1 MNRHKFDLSNVTG
14 WRQVQPPASQEQA
27 AQAGQ
32 EGFEQRS
39 GEARQAAAQIP
50 APAVPALP
58 DPFHPHPS
66 QGDLSLIEG
75 AAPWEAQ
82 PMMQGSG
89 QEHAAAPYAGGSGS
103 MLGASVLQPGHSTAR
118 HHHAPDS
125 SVGDLNPS
133 APFELRDHARSAV
146 PAAVQPDPPIVVSD
160 GRGCKRPLYSN
171 DATVVEG
178 LRSLYAGKAKEETVK
193 RHVNSLYGFGRWLFK
208 NNKPGFAARLHEESL
223 DEDLKEY
230 ESSGGSSTVAVALRR
245 LRESA
250 GGVPMVGRA
259 VLNPDPADAVLI
271 KEYKAALIKEYK
283 GAPAT
288 GPNRQTIHDYG
299 ATLRRFSEYLVENNK
314 PGIAARLHEESLDED
329 AKRYKDSSGD
339 RRIIALAQLRKFLP
353 SAALGRE
360 IALAAR
366 PEDAVGMEARAIG
379 DAAAQHSGPQKA
391 LGRPEKLPG
400 EANEDAAVLPSSFVP
415 TGHHHQASDP
425 AESFR
430 PLIWRDGDQRAPDER
445 IAAQD
450 RSNLL
455 PSEEVPL
462 RPPEFAPPSLRAG
475 NSASPELFPEGM
487 SPAVEG
493 FFGVFGDPS
502 GRVLGALQLLGDEHI
517 HRDYQLLEQELQ
529 GNNPELAAR
538 TRFVDPLVANYHLRL
553 GSESDKLSAFQ
564 RIVHNQNGNDTADFL
579 FVPVSDGGKT
589 LAERGKHWSLLFVDR
604 SDRER
609 PVAYH
614 YDSVSGWHDPLAK
627 HLAERLGASLET
639 RVDLPRIAQQSNEW
653 DCGVYVVDGTR
664 ALVGRLQRW
673 QPDLPDLPDLNLNN
687 LVVNRQALQTRLMG
701 DDTSGTANYL
711 TNFELMDR
719 QARDAV
725 KESPVGT
732 FHQRIKRLGQS
743 ARALHDRALAPVAP
757 DQGNPD
763 SVFVRDVIPGE
774 TRHHH
779 APDSS
784 VVDLNPPAPFEL
796 RDHARSMPAAVQPD
810 PPVVVSGRD
819 KRPLYSNDAT
829 VVEGLRSALYAGKVG
844 ERTVTDHVN
853 SLLGFGRWLFD
864 NNKPGFAAR
873 LDDPLLDQDLKEYQR
888 ESGSSNVAR
897 ALGRLKESAGG
908 APMVGRAAL
917 NPDPVDAELIRDY
930 KAALI
935 KKYESEPATG
945 PNPKTT
951 QDYAATLRRFSQYL
965 HENNRP
971 GIAARLY
978 EGSLDEDAR
987 RYLDSSGNRWISA
1000 LAHLRK
1006 FPPYAA
1012 LGREIALAARP
1023 EDAVGMEARAIG
1035 DAAAQHSGP
1044 QKALGR
1050 PEYLPGKAK
1059 QLSEIGNSGAR
1070 VLMQAPTH
1078 HVDTSP
1084 WEAQLRSGQEHAA
1097 APYAG
1102 GSGSML
1108 GASVLQP
1115 GHSRARHHDA
1125 PDSSVV
1131 DLNPLAP
1138 SDLRD
1143 HARSVPA
1150 APAGPAF
1157 ARAEETPSAVG
1168 EAAVAERWARLQKQM
1183 DEPVHDPGPQV
1194 DTSPWEAQL
1203 MVQGSGQEHAAAPYA
1218 GGSGSMLG
1226 ASVLQPSHSRARH
1239 HDAPD
1244 SSVVDLNPLAPF
1256 ELRDHARSVPAAPA
1270 GPAFARAGE
1279 TPSAVGEAAVAERW
1293 ARLQKQKVDADLSGY
1308 FDSIPHADLLR
1319 SPWEAQL
1326 MTQGSGQE
1334 HAAAP
1339 YAGGSGSMLGASV
1352 LQPGHSTARDSSVVD
1367 LNPPAPFE
1375 LRDHARS
1382 VPAAPAGPAFARA
1395 EETPS
1400 AVGEA
1405 AVAETLARSQKQM
1418 VDADLSGYF
1427 DSIPHADL
1435 LRSPWEAQLMQGSG
1449 QEHAAAPY
1457 AGGSG
1462 SMLGASVLQ
1471 PGHSTAR
1478 HHDAP
1483 DSSVVDLN
1491 PPAPSELRDHARS
1504 VPPAV
1509 QPDPPIGV
1517 SGRDKGPLYSND
1529 ATIVEGLRS
1538 ALESTVKRHV
1548 NSLLGFGRWLF
1559 DNNRPGFAARLH
1571 EESLDPDLKEYESK
1585 SGSSDVARAV
1595 GHLKTW
1601 AGGAP
1606 VLDRAAV
1613 LNNPDPADAALI
1625 RDYTAAP
1632 IKEYKAAPTGP
1643 NPATIQT
1650 YGSAP
1655 RRFSEYLVENK
1666 KPGIAARLHEGSLDE
1681 DAKRYNNS
1689 GGISALAHLRKS
1701 ELGRELPGKA
1711 NEDDAVLPLSF
1722 VPTGPHHQASD
1733 PAGSFRPLIWRDG
1746 DQRAPDERIAAQ
1758 DRSNQLSS
1766 EEVLINREH
1775 DTAELRPAKRQRPLN
1790 SRLQDV
1796 ATEPQLSE
1804 IGNSG
1809 ARVLMQAPTHQVGA
1823 LPWEAQPMMQ
1833 GSGQEHA
1840 AAPYAGGSG
1849 SMLGA
1854 SVLQPGHSTARH
1866 HHAPDSSVVDLN
1878 PPAPSELRDHARSV
1892 PAAVQ
1897 PDPPIGVSGRD
1908 KGPLYSNDATVVE
1921 GLRSAYAGKVKEST
1935 VKRHVNSLLGFGRW
1949 LFDNNRPGFA
1959 ARLDESS
1966 LDQDRKEYE
1975 SRGGPSEYESRGGP
1989 SIVARALGRL
1999 KTLAGGAP
2007 VVDRPVRNPY
2017 PADAAL
2023 IRDYTAALI
2032 KEYKEAPAT
2041 GPNRGTIQ
2049 VYGSTLIR
2057 FSEYLHEN
2065 KKPGIADRLHEGSLD
2080 EDAKRYVNSGGNR
2093 RISALAHLR
2102 KFAPGREIALAARP
2116 EDAVGMEAR
2125 AIGDAAAQR
2134 SGPQEALGRPEK
2146 PPGKAKDGRV
2156 LGALELLGDEHIQ
2169 RDYQLLEQELQGNNP
2184 DLAARTRFVDP
2195 LVANYHLRLGSKS
2208 VMLSAFQ
2215 RIVHN
2220 QNGNDT
2226 ADFLFVPV
2234 SDGGKTLAERGT
2246 HWSLLFVDRSDRERP
2261 VAYHYDSYNG
2271 CNDTLAKELAENL
2284 GASLET
2290 RVGVSRIAQQSN
2302 VVDCGVYVVD
2312 GTRALVGRLQSQPDN
2327 LNLNNLVVNRQ
2338 ALQTRLRGDNTF
2350 GTANNLTNFELMD
2363 RQARDA
2369 VKESP
2374 VGTFH
2379 QQIKR
2384 LGQSAPDVAPGDP
2397 LKFQSLESKGDAAAQ
2412 HSGPQEEYS
2421 WPEYLPPGKANE
2433 DDAVLASSFVPT
2445 GPHHQASDPAES
2457 FRPLIYGDQR
2467 APDERIAA
2475 QDRSNQLSSEEVLIN
2490 REHDTAELRPAK
2502 RQRPPNSRLQ
2512 DVATEPQL
2520 SEIGNSGA
2528 RVLMQAPTHQ
2538 VGALPWEAQ
2547 PMMQGSGQEH
2557 AAAPYAGG
2565 SGSMLGASV
2574 LQPGHSTA
2582 RHHHAPDSSVVDLNP
2597 SAPFEL
2603 RDHARSVPAA
2613 VQPDRPK
2620 VVSGPDKGPLYSNDA
2635 TLVEGLR
2642 SALYAG
2648 KVGEITVKRHVDILF
2663 GFGHW
2668 LVENNKPGIA
2678 DRLHDSSLDRD
2689 RKEYEIWGGGPSAVA
2704 GSLGRLKTWAGG
2716 APVVGRPAL
2725 NPHPADAVLIR
2736 EYTAALI
2743 KAYEAAP
2750 TGPKPRTVEVYGS
2763 ALRRFSQCLV
2773 ENKKPGIADRL
2784 HERSLDEDA
2793 KRYMK
2798 TADISA
2804 LTHVRKFALGREIAL
2819 AARPEDAVG
2828 MEARAIGDAAAQ
2840 TAAQAHGH
2848 AGEQGPI
2855 SRAQQVAPA
2864 PFERHL
2870 GKKREAQ
2877 DGLTSTLDRSN
2888 LVNSGGVIINN
2899 EHYTAL
2905 LRPAKRQRTDNPQ
2918 SRAMGRQLSEATTTS
2933 ISQASD
2939 QARADLMAS
2948 FRSRER
2954 SDAGR

>member
-1 MNRHKFDLSNVTG
+1 M
-14 WRQVQPPASQEQA
+14 
-27 AQAGQ
+27 
-32 EGFEQRS
+32 
-39 GEARQAAAQIP
+39 
-50 APAVPALP
+50 
-58 DPFHPHPS
+58 
-66 QGDLSLIEG
+66 
-75 AAPWEAQ
+75 
-82 PMMQGSG
+82 
-89 QEHAAAPYAGGSGS
+89 
-103 MLGASVLQPGHSTAR
+103 
-118 HHHAPDS
+118 
-125 SVGDLNPS
+125 GDLNPP
-133 APFELRDHARSAV
+133 APFELRDHARSPV
-146 PAAVQPDPPIVVSD
+146 PAAVQPDPPVVVSD

-329 AKRYKDSSGD
+329 AKRYKASSGD

-366 PEDAVGMEARAIG
+366 PEDALGMEARAIG

-614 YDSVSGWHDPLAK
+614 YDSVSGWHDKLAK

-673 QPDLPDLPDLNLNN
+673 QPDLPDLNLNN

-763 SVFVRDVIPGE
+763 SVFVRDVVPGE

-864 NNKPGFAAR
+864 NNKPGFATR

-917 NPDPVDAELIRDY
+917 NPDPADAVLIKEY

-935 KKYESEPATG
+935 KEYKGAPATG

-1050 PEYLPGKAK
+1050 PEKPPGKAK

-1078 HVDTSP
+1078 QVGALA
-1084 WEAQLRSGQEHAA
+1084 WEAQPMMLGDEHL
-1097 APYAG
+1097 APHTG

-1115 GHSRARHHDA
+1115 GHSTAR
-1125 PDSSVV
+1125 DSSVV
-1131 DLNPLAP
+1131 DLNPPAP
-1138 SDLRD
+1138 FELRD

-1168 EAAVAERWARLQKQM
+1168 EAAEAARWARLQKQM

-1203 MVQGSGQEHAAAPYA
+1203 MVQGSGQEHAAAPDA

-1226 ASVLQPSHSRARH
+1226 ASVLQPDHSTARH
-1239 HDAPD
+1239 HHAPD
-1244 SSVVDLNPLAPF
+1244 SSVVDLNPPSPS
-1256 ELRDHARSVPAAPA
+1256 ELRDPARSVPPAPA
-1270 GPAFARAGE
+1270 GPAFARAEE
-1279 TPSAVGEAAVAERW
+1279 TSSAVGEAAVAERW

-1405 AVAETLARSQKQM
+1405 AVAERWARLQKQM
-1418 VDADLSGYF
+1418 DEPVHDPGPQVDT
-1427 DSIPHADL
+1427 
-1435 LRSPWEAQLMQGSG
+1435 SPWEAQLMVQGSG

-1457 AGGSG
+1457 AGDSG
-1462 SMLGASVLQ
+1462 SRLGASVLQ

-1491 PPAPSELRDHARS
+1491 PPAPSELRDPARS

-1711 NEDDAVLPLSF
+1711 NEDDAVLPLPF

-1733 PAGSFRPLIWRDG
+1733 PA
-1746 DQRAPDERIAAQ
+1746 
-1758 DRSNQLSS
+1758 
-1766 EEVLINREH
+1766 
-1775 DTAELRPAKRQRPLN
+1775 
-1790 SRLQDV
+1790 
-1796 ATEPQLSE
+1796 
-1804 IGNSG
+1804 
-1809 ARVLMQAPTHQVGA
+1809 
-1823 LPWEAQPMMQ
+1823 
-1833 GSGQEHA
+1833 
-1840 AAPYAGGSG
+1840 
-1849 SMLGA
+1849 
-1854 SVLQPGHSTARH
+1854 
-1866 HHAPDSSVVDLN
+1866 
-1878 PPAPSELRDHARSV
+1878 
-1892 PAAVQ
+1892 
-1897 PDPPIGVSGRD
+1897 
-1908 KGPLYSNDATVVE
+1908 
-1921 GLRSAYAGKVKEST
+1921 
-1935 VKRHVNSLLGFGRW
+1935 
-1949 LFDNNRPGFA
+1949 
-1959 ARLDESS
+1959 
-1966 LDQDRKEYE
+1966 
-1975 SRGGPSEYESRGGP
+1975 
-1989 SIVARALGRL
+1989 
-1999 KTLAGGAP
+1999 
-2007 VVDRPVRNPY
+2007 
-2017 PADAAL
+2017 
-2023 IRDYTAALI
+2023 
-2032 KEYKEAPAT
+2032 
-2041 GPNRGTIQ
+2041 
-2049 VYGSTLIR
+2049 
-2057 FSEYLHEN
+2057 
-2065 KKPGIADRLHEGSLD
+2065 
-2080 EDAKRYVNSGGNR
+2080 
-2093 RISALAHLR
+2093 
-2102 KFAPGREIALAARP
+2102 
-2116 EDAVGMEAR
+2116 
-2125 AIGDAAAQR
+2125 
-2134 SGPQEALGRPEK
+2134 
-2146 PPGKAKDGRV
+2146 
-2156 LGALELLGDEHIQ
+2156 
-2169 RDYQLLEQELQGNNP
+2169 
-2184 DLAARTRFVDP
+2184 
-2195 LVANYHLRLGSKS
+2195 
-2208 VMLSAFQ
+2208 
-2215 RIVHN
+2215 
-2220 QNGNDT
+2220 
-2226 ADFLFVPV
+2226 
-2234 SDGGKTLAERGT
+2234 
-2246 HWSLLFVDRSDRERP
+2246 
-2261 VAYHYDSYNG
+2261 
-2271 CNDTLAKELAENL
+2271 
-2284 GASLET
+2284 
-2290 RVGVSRIAQQSN
+2290 
-2302 VVDCGVYVVD
+2302 
-2312 GTRALVGRLQSQPDN
+2312 
-2327 LNLNNLVVNRQ
+2327 
-2338 ALQTRLRGDNTF
+2338 
-2350 GTANNLTNFELMD
+2350 
-2363 RQARDA
+2363 
-2369 VKESP
+2369 
-2374 VGTFH
+2374 
-2379 QQIKR
+2379 
-2384 LGQSAPDVAPGDP
+2384 
-2397 LKFQSLESKGDAAAQ
+2397 
-2412 HSGPQEEYS
+2412 
-2421 WPEYLPPGKANE
+2421 
-2433 DDAVLASSFVPT
+2433 
-2445 GPHHQASDPAES
+2445 
-2457 FRPLIYGDQR
+2457 
-2467 APDERIAA
+2467 
-2475 QDRSNQLSSEEVLIN
+2475 
-2490 REHDTAELRPAK
+2490 
-2502 RQRPPNSRLQ
+2502 
-2512 DVATEPQL
+2512 
-2520 SEIGNSGA
+2520 
-2528 RVLMQAPTHQ
+2528 
-2538 VGALPWEAQ
+2538 
-2547 PMMQGSGQEH
+2547 
-2557 AAAPYAGG
+2557 
-2565 SGSMLGASV
+2565 
-2574 LQPGHSTA
+2574 
-2582 RHHHAPDSSVVDLNP
+2582 
-2597 SAPFEL
+2597 
-2603 RDHARSVPAA
+2603 
-2613 VQPDRPK
+2613 
-2620 VVSGPDKGPLYSNDA
+2620 
-2635 TLVEGLR
+2635 
-2642 SALYAG
+2642 
-2648 KVGEITVKRHVDILF
+2648 
-2663 GFGHW
+2663 
-2668 LVENNKPGIA
+2668 
-2678 DRLHDSSLDRD
+2678 
-2689 RKEYEIWGGGPSAVA
+2689 
-2704 GSLGRLKTWAGG
+2704 
-2716 APVVGRPAL
+2716 
-2725 NPHPADAVLIR
+2725 
-2736 EYTAALI
+2736 
-2743 KAYEAAP
+2743 
-2750 TGPKPRTVEVYGS
+2750 
-2763 ALRRFSQCLV
+2763 
-2773 ENKKPGIADRL
+2773 
-2784 HERSLDEDA
+2784 
-2793 KRYMK
+2793 
-2798 TADISA
+2798 
-2804 LTHVRKFALGREIAL
+2804 
-2819 AARPEDAVG
+2819 
-2828 MEARAIGDAAAQ
+2828 
-2840 TAAQAHGH
+2840 
-2848 AGEQGPI
+2848 
-2855 SRAQQVAPA
+2855 
-2864 PFERHL
+2864 
-2870 GKKREAQ
+2870 
-2877 DGLTSTLDRSN
+2877 
-2888 LVNSGGVIINN
+2888 
-2899 EHYTAL
+2899 
-2905 LRPAKRQRTDNPQ
+2905 
-2918 SRAMGRQLSEATTTS
+2918 
-2933 ISQASD
+2933 
-2939 QARADLMAS
+2939 
-2948 FRSRER
+2948 
-2954 SDAGR
+2954 

>member
-1 MNRHKFDLSNVTG
+1 M
-14 WRQVQPPASQEQA
+14 
-27 AQAGQ
+27 
-32 EGFEQRS
+32 
-39 GEARQAAAQIP
+39 
-50 APAVPALP
+50 
-58 DPFHPHPS
+58 
-66 QGDLSLIEG
+66 
-75 AAPWEAQ
+75 
-82 PMMQGSG
+82 
-89 QEHAAAPYAGGSGS
+89 
-103 MLGASVLQPGHSTAR
+103 
-118 HHHAPDS
+118 
-125 SVGDLNPS
+125 GDLNPS
-133 APFELRDHARSAV
+133 APFELRDHARSPV
-146 PAAVQPDPPIVVSD
+146 PAAVQPDPPVVVSD

-329 AKRYKDSSGD
+329 AKRYKASSGD

-366 PEDAVGMEARAIG
+366 PEDALGMEARAIG

-493 FFGVFGDPS
+493 FLGVFGDPS

-614 YDSVSGWHDPLAK
+614 YDSVSGWHDKLAK

-763 SVFVRDVIPGE
+763 SVFVRDVVPGE

-864 NNKPGFAAR
+864 NNKPGFATR

-917 NPDPVDAELIRDY
+917 NPDPADAVLIKEY

-935 KKYESEPATG
+935 KEYKGAPATG

-1050 PEYLPGKAK
+1050 PEKPPGKAK

-1078 HVDTSP
+1078 QVGALA
-1084 WEAQLRSGQEHAA
+1084 WEAQPMMLGDEHL
-1097 APYAG
+1097 APHTG

-1115 GHSRARHHDA
+1115 GHSTAR
-1125 PDSSVV
+1125 DSSVV
-1131 DLNPLAP
+1131 DLNPPAP
-1138 SDLRD
+1138 FELRD

-1168 EAAVAERWARLQKQM
+1168 EAAEAARWARLQKQM

-1226 ASVLQPSHSRARH
+1226 ASVLQPDHSTARH
-1239 HDAPD
+1239 HHAPD
-1244 SSVVDLNPLAPF
+1244 SSVVDLNPPSPS
-1256 ELRDHARSVPAAPA
+1256 ELRDPARSVPPAPA
-1270 GPAFARAGE
+1270 GPAFARAEE
-1279 TPSAVGEAAVAERW
+1279 TSSAVGEAAVAERW

-1405 AVAETLARSQKQM
+1405 AVAERWARLQKQM
-1418 VDADLSGYF
+1418 DEPVHDPGPQVDT
-1427 DSIPHADL
+1427 
-1435 LRSPWEAQLMQGSG
+1435 SPWEAQLMVQGSG

-1457 AGGSG
+1457 AGDSG
-1462 SMLGASVLQ
+1462 SRLGASVLQ

-1491 PPAPSELRDHARS
+1491 PPAPSELRDPARS

-1711 NEDDAVLPLSF
+1711 NEDDAVLPLPF

-1758 DRSNQLSS
+1758 DRSNQLPS

-1775 DTAELRPAKRQRPLN
+1775 DTAELRPAKRQRTPN

-2134 SGPQEALGRPEK
+2134 SGPQEALGRPER

-2156 LGALELLGDEHIQ
+2156 LGALEWLGDEHIQ

-2215 RIVHN
+2215 RIVHK
-2220 QNGNDT
+2220 NGNDT

-2234 SDGGKTLAERGT
+2234 SDAGTTREERGK

-2271 CNDTLAKELAENL
+2271 WHDPLAKELAENL

-2312 GTRALVGRLQSQPDN
+2312 GTRALVGRLQSQPDD

-2338 ALQTRLRGDNTF
+2338 ALQTRLRGDDTF

-2397 LKFQSLESKGDAAAQ
+2397 FKFQSLESKGDAAAQ

-2445 GPHHQASDPAES
+2445 GPHHQASDPAGS
-2457 FRPLIYGDQR
+2457 FRPLSWRDGDQR

-2475 QDRSNQLSSEEVLIN
+2475 QDRSNQLPSEEVLIN

-2502 RQRPPNSRLQ
+2502 RQRTPNSRLQ

-2597 SAPFEL
+2597 PAPSEL

-2678 DRLHDSSLDRD
+2678 DRLHEESLDRD

-2798 TADISA
+2798 TAEISA

-2899 EHYTAL
+2899 EHSTAL

-2939 QARADLMAS
+2939 QARADLVAS

>member
-50 APAVPALP
+50 APGVPALP

-66 QGDLSLIEG
+66 QGDLSLIKG

-133 APFELRDHARSAV
+133 APFELRDHARSPV
-146 PAAVQPDPPIVVSD
+146 PAAVQPDPPVVVSD

-171 DATVVEG
+171 DATVVER

-366 PEDAVGMEARAIG
+366 PEDAVGMVARAIG

-450 RSNLL
+450 RSNLV

-614 YDSVSGWHDPLAK
+614 YDSVSGWHDKLAK

-673 QPDLPDLPDLNLNN
+673 QPDLPDLNLNN

-763 SVFVRDVIPGE
+763 SVFVRDVVPGE

-935 KKYESEPATG
+935 KKYEAEPATG

-965 HENNRP
+965 HENSRP

-1050 PEYLPGKAK
+1050 PEKLPGKAK

-1078 HVDTSP
+1078 QVGALP
-1084 WEAQLRSGQEHAA
+1084 WEAQPMMLGDEHL
-1097 APYAG
+1097 APHTG

-1138 SDLRD
+1138 FELRD

-1226 ASVLQPSHSRARH
+1226 ASVLQP
-1239 HDAPD
+1239 
-1244 SSVVDLNPLAPF
+1244 
-1256 ELRDHARSVPAAPA
+1256 
-1270 GPAFARAGE
+1270 
-1279 TPSAVGEAAVAERW
+1279 
-1293 ARLQKQKVDADLSGY
+1293 
-1308 FDSIPHADLLR
+1308 
-1319 SPWEAQL
+1319 
-1326 MTQGSGQE
+1326 
-1334 HAAAP
+1334 
-1339 YAGGSGSMLGASV
+1339 
-1352 LQPGHSTARDSSVVD
+1352 GHSTARDSSVVD

-1382 VPAAPAGPAFARA
+1382 VPAAPAGPAFAGA

-1435 LRSPWEAQLMQGSG
+1435 LPSPWEAQLMQGSG

-1483 DSSVVDLN
+1483 DSSVADLN
-1491 PPAPSELRDHARS
+1491 PPAPSELRDPARS
-1504 VPPAV
+1504 VPAAV

-1643 NPATIQT
+1643 NPGTIQT

-1711 NEDDAVLPLSF
+1711 NEDDAVLASSF

-1733 PAGSFRPLIWRDG
+1733 PAGSFRPLSWRDG

-1897 PDPPIGVSGRD
+1897 PDPPKVVSGPD

-2065 KKPGIADRLHEGSLD
+2065 RKPGIADRLHEGSLD

-2134 SGPQEALGRPEK
+2134 SGTQEALGRPEK
-2146 PPGKAKDGRV
+2146 LPGEAKDGRV
-2156 LGALELLGDEHIQ
+2156 LGALEWLGDEHIQ

-2195 LVANYHLRLGSKS
+2195 LVANYHLRLGSESDK
-2208 VMLSAFQ
+2208 LSAFQ

-2397 LKFQSLESKGDAAAQ
+2397 FKFQSLESKGDAAAQ
-2412 HSGPQEEYS
+2412 RSGPQEEYS

-2445 GPHHQASDPAES
+2445 GPHHQASDPAGS
-2457 FRPLIYGDQR
+2457 FRPLSWRDGDQR

-2475 QDRSNQLSSEEVLIN
+2475 QDRSNQLPSEEVLIN

-2502 RQRPPNSRLQ
+2502 RQRTPNSRLQ
-2512 DVATEPQL
+2512 DVSTEPQL

-2597 SAPFEL
+2597 PAPSEL

-2870 GKKREAQ
+2870 GNKREAQ

-2905 LRPAKRQRTDNPQ
+2905 LRPAKRQRIDNPQ

>member
-50 APAVPALP
+50 APGVPALP

-125 SVGDLNPS
+125 SVVDLNPS

-178 LRSLYAGKAKEETVK
+178 LRSLYAGKAKEDTVK

-339 RRIIALAQLRKFLP
+339 RRIIALAHLRKFLP

-475 NSASPELFPEGM
+475 NSALPELFPEGM

-517 HRDYQLLEQELQ
+517 QRDYQLLEQELQ

-614 YDSVSGWHDPLAK
+614 YDSVSGWHDKLAK

-673 QPDLPDLPDLNLNN
+673 QPDLPDLNLNN

-763 SVFVRDVIPGE
+763 SVFVRDVVPGE

-935 KKYESEPATG
+935 KKYEAEPATG

-1050 PEYLPGKAK
+1050 PEKLPGKAK

-1078 HVDTSP
+1078 QVGALP
-1084 WEAQLRSGQEHAA
+1084 WEAQPMMLGDEHL
-1097 APYAG
+1097 APHTG

-1457 AGGSG
+1457 ARGSG

-1775 DTAELRPAKRQRPLN
+1775 DTAELRPAKRQRPPN

-2338 ALQTRLRGDNTF
+2338 ALQTRLRGDNTS

-2457 FRPLIYGDQR
+2457 FRPLIYGDQG

-2475 QDRSNQLSSEEVLIN
+2475 QDRSNQLPSEEVLIN

-2502 RQRPPNSRLQ
+2502 RQRTPNSRLQ

-2597 SAPFEL
+2597 PAPSEL

>member
-50 APAVPALP
+50 APGVPALP

-125 SVGDLNPS
+125 SVVDLNPS

-178 LRSLYAGKAKEETVK
+178 LRSLYAGKAKEDTVK

-299 ATLRRFSEYLVENNK
+299 ATLRRFSEYLVENKK

-339 RRIIALAQLRKFLP
+339 RRIIALAHLRKFLP

-517 HRDYQLLEQELQ
+517 QRDYQLLEQELQ

-614 YDSVSGWHDPLAK
+614 YDSVSGWHDKLAK

-763 SVFVRDVIPGE
+763 SVFVRDVVPGE

-935 KKYESEPATG
+935 KKYEAEPATG

-1050 PEYLPGKAK
+1050 PEKLPGKAK

-1078 HVDTSP
+1078 QVGALP
-1084 WEAQLRSGQEHAA
+1084 WEAQPMMLGDEHL
-1097 APYAG
+1097 APHTG

-1270 GPAFARAGE
+1270 GPAFARA
-1279 TPSAVGEAAVAERW
+1279 
-1293 ARLQKQKVDADLSGY
+1293 
-1308 FDSIPHADLLR
+1308 
-1319 SPWEAQL
+1319 
-1326 MTQGSGQE
+1326 
-1334 HAAAP
+1334 
-1339 YAGGSGSMLGASV
+1339 
-1352 LQPGHSTARDSSVVD
+1352 
-1367 LNPPAPFE
+1367 
-1375 LRDHARS
+1375 
-1382 VPAAPAGPAFARA
+1382 

-1457 AGGSG
+1457 ARGSG

-1775 DTAELRPAKRQRPLN
+1775 DTAELRPAKRQRPPN

-2457 FRPLIYGDQR
+2457 FRPLIYGDQG

-2475 QDRSNQLSSEEVLIN
+2475 QDRSNQLPSEEVLIN

-2502 RQRPPNSRLQ
+2502 RQRTPNSRLQ

-2528 RVLMQAPTHQ
+2528 RVLMQASTHQ

-2565 SGSMLGASV
+2565 SRSMLGASV

-2597 SAPFEL
+2597 PARVEL

-2648 KVGEITVKRHVDILF
+2648 KIGEITVKRHVDILF

>member
-1 MNRHKFDLSNVTG
+1 M
-14 WRQVQPPASQEQA
+14 
-27 AQAGQ
+27 
-32 EGFEQRS
+32 
-39 GEARQAAAQIP
+39 
-50 APAVPALP
+50 
-58 DPFHPHPS
+58 
-66 QGDLSLIEG
+66 
-75 AAPWEAQ
+75 
-82 PMMQGSG
+82 
-89 QEHAAAPYAGGSGS
+89 
-103 MLGASVLQPGHSTAR
+103 
-118 HHHAPDS
+118 
-125 SVGDLNPS
+125 GDLNPS

-178 LRSLYAGKAKEETVK
+178 LRSLYAGKAKEDTVK

-339 RRIIALAQLRKFLP
+339 RRIIALAHLRKFLP

-517 HRDYQLLEQELQ
+517 QRDYQLLEQELQ

-614 YDSVSGWHDPLAK
+614 YDSVSGWHDKLAK

-673 QPDLPDLPDLNLNN
+673 QPDQPDLNLNN

-763 SVFVRDVIPGE
+763 SVFVRDVVPGE

-935 KKYESEPATG
+935 KKYEAEPATG

-978 EGSLDEDAR
+978 EESLDEDAR

-1050 PEYLPGKAK
+1050 PEKLPGKAK

-1078 HVDTSP
+1078 QVGALP
-1084 WEAQLRSGQEHAA
+1084 WEAQPMMLGDEHL
-1097 APYAG
+1097 APHTG

-1115 GHSRARHHDA
+1115 GHSTARHHDA

-1183 DEPVHDPGPQV
+1183 DEPVHDPGPRV

-1203 MVQGSGQEHAAAPYA
+1203 MV
-1218 GGSGSMLG
+1218 
-1226 ASVLQPSHSRARH
+1226 
-1239 HDAPD
+1239 
-1244 SSVVDLNPLAPF
+1244 
-1256 ELRDHARSVPAAPA
+1256 
-1270 GPAFARAGE
+1270 
-1279 TPSAVGEAAVAERW
+1279 
-1293 ARLQKQKVDADLSGY
+1293 
-1308 FDSIPHADLLR
+1308 
-1319 SPWEAQL
+1319 
-1326 MTQGSGQE
+1326 QGSGQE

-1405 AVAETLARSQKQM
+1405 AVAERWARLQKQM
-1418 VDADLSGYF
+1418 DEPVHDPGPQVDT
-1427 DSIPHADL
+1427 
-1435 LRSPWEAQLMQGSG
+1435 SPWEAQLMVQGSG

-1457 AGGSG
+1457 AGDSG
-1462 SMLGASVLQ
+1462 SRLGASVLQ

-1632 IKEYKAAPTGP
+1632 IKEYKAAPSGP

-1711 NEDDAVLPLSF
+1711 NEDDAVPPLSF

-1733 PAGSFRPLIWRDG
+1733 PAGSFRPLSWRDG

-1758 DRSNQLSS
+1758 DRSNQLPS

-1775 DTAELRPAKRQRPLN
+1775 DTAELRPAKRQR
-1790 SRLQDV
+1790 
-1796 ATEPQLSE
+1796 T
-1804 IGNSG
+1804 
-1809 ARVLMQAPTHQVGA
+1809 
-1823 LPWEAQPMMQ
+1823 
-1833 GSGQEHA
+1833 
-1840 AAPYAGGSG
+1840 
-1849 SMLGA
+1849 
-1854 SVLQPGHSTARH
+1854 
-1866 HHAPDSSVVDLN
+1866 
-1878 PPAPSELRDHARSV
+1878 
-1892 PAAVQ
+1892 
-1897 PDPPIGVSGRD
+1897 
-1908 KGPLYSNDATVVE
+1908 
-1921 GLRSAYAGKVKEST
+1921 
-1935 VKRHVNSLLGFGRW
+1935 
-1949 LFDNNRPGFA
+1949 
-1959 ARLDESS
+1959 
-1966 LDQDRKEYE
+1966 
-1975 SRGGPSEYESRGGP
+1975 
-1989 SIVARALGRL
+1989 
-1999 KTLAGGAP
+1999 
-2007 VVDRPVRNPY
+2007 
-2017 PADAAL
+2017 
-2023 IRDYTAALI
+2023 
-2032 KEYKEAPAT
+2032 
-2041 GPNRGTIQ
+2041 
-2049 VYGSTLIR
+2049 
-2057 FSEYLHEN
+2057 
-2065 KKPGIADRLHEGSLD
+2065 
-2080 EDAKRYVNSGGNR
+2080 
-2093 RISALAHLR
+2093 
-2102 KFAPGREIALAARP
+2102 
-2116 EDAVGMEAR
+2116 
-2125 AIGDAAAQR
+2125 
-2134 SGPQEALGRPEK
+2134 
-2146 PPGKAKDGRV
+2146 
-2156 LGALELLGDEHIQ
+2156 
-2169 RDYQLLEQELQGNNP
+2169 
-2184 DLAARTRFVDP
+2184 
-2195 LVANYHLRLGSKS
+2195 
-2208 VMLSAFQ
+2208 
-2215 RIVHN
+2215 
-2220 QNGNDT
+2220 
-2226 ADFLFVPV
+2226 
-2234 SDGGKTLAERGT
+2234 
-2246 HWSLLFVDRSDRERP
+2246 
-2261 VAYHYDSYNG
+2261 
-2271 CNDTLAKELAENL
+2271 
-2284 GASLET
+2284 
-2290 RVGVSRIAQQSN
+2290 
-2302 VVDCGVYVVD
+2302 
-2312 GTRALVGRLQSQPDN
+2312 
-2327 LNLNNLVVNRQ
+2327 
-2338 ALQTRLRGDNTF
+2338 
-2350 GTANNLTNFELMD
+2350 
-2363 RQARDA
+2363 
-2369 VKESP
+2369 
-2374 VGTFH
+2374 
-2379 QQIKR
+2379 
-2384 LGQSAPDVAPGDP
+2384 
-2397 LKFQSLESKGDAAAQ
+2397 
-2412 HSGPQEEYS
+2412 
-2421 WPEYLPPGKANE
+2421 
-2433 DDAVLASSFVPT
+2433 
-2445 GPHHQASDPAES
+2445 
-2457 FRPLIYGDQR
+2457 
-2467 APDERIAA
+2467 
-2475 QDRSNQLSSEEVLIN
+2475 
-2490 REHDTAELRPAK
+2490 
-2502 RQRPPNSRLQ
+2502 PNSRLQ

-2565 SGSMLGASV
+2565 SGSRLGASV

-2597 SAPFEL
+2597 
-2603 RDHARSVPAA
+2603 
-2613 VQPDRPK
+2613 
-2620 VVSGPDKGPLYSNDA
+2620 
-2635 TLVEGLR
+2635 
-2642 SALYAG
+2642 
-2648 KVGEITVKRHVDILF
+2648 
-2663 GFGHW
+2663 
-2668 LVENNKPGIA
+2668 
-2678 DRLHDSSLDRD
+2678 
-2689 RKEYEIWGGGPSAVA
+2689 
-2704 GSLGRLKTWAGG
+2704 
-2716 APVVGRPAL
+2716 
-2725 NPHPADAVLIR
+2725 
-2736 EYTAALI
+2736 
-2743 KAYEAAP
+2743 
-2750 TGPKPRTVEVYGS
+2750 
-2763 ALRRFSQCLV
+2763 
-2773 ENKKPGIADRL
+2773 
-2784 HERSLDEDA
+2784 
-2793 KRYMK
+2793 
-2798 TADISA
+2798 
-2804 LTHVRKFALGREIAL
+2804 
-2819 AARPEDAVG
+2819 
-2828 MEARAIGDAAAQ
+2828 
-2840 TAAQAHGH
+2840 
-2848 AGEQGPI
+2848 
-2855 SRAQQVAPA
+2855 PA
-2864 PFERHL
+2864 P
-2870 GKKREAQ
+2870 
-2877 DGLTSTLDRSN
+2877 S
-2888 LVNSGGVIINN
+2888 
-2899 EHYTAL
+2899 
-2905 LRPAKRQRTDNPQ
+2905 
-2918 SRAMGRQLSEATTTS
+2918 
-2933 ISQASD
+2933 
-2939 QARADLMAS
+2939 
-2948 FRSRER
+2948 
-2954 SDAGR
+2954 

>member
-50 APAVPALP
+50 APGVPALP
-58 DPFHPHPS
+58 DPFYPHPS

-133 APFELRDHARSAV
+133 APFELRDHARSPV
-146 PAAVQPDPPIVVSD
+146 PAAVQPDPPVVVSD

-171 DATVVEG
+171 DATVVER

-314 PGIAARLHEESLDED
+314 PGLAARLHEESLDED

-366 PEDAVGMEARAIG
+366 PEDAVGMVARAIG

-450 RSNLL
+450 RSNLV

-614 YDSVSGWHDPLAK
+614 YDSVSGWHDKLAK

-763 SVFVRDVIPGE
+763 SVFVRDVVPGE

-935 KKYESEPATG
+935 KKYEAEPATG

-965 HENNRP
+965 HENSRP

-1050 PEYLPGKAK
+1050 PEKLPGKAK

-1078 HVDTSP
+1078 QVGALP
-1084 WEAQLRSGQEHAA
+1084 WEAQPMMLGDEHL
-1097 APYAG
+1097 APHTG

-1138 SDLRD
+1138 FELRD

-1226 ASVLQPSHSRARH
+1226 ASVLQPDHSTARH
-1239 HDAPD
+1239 HHAPD
-1244 SSVVDLNPLAPF
+1244 SSVVDLNPPSPS
-1256 ELRDHARSVPAAPA
+1256 ELRDPARSVPAAPA

-1279 TPSAVGEAAVAERW
+1279 TPSAVGEAALAERW

-1382 VPAAPAGPAFARA
+1382 VPAAPAGPAFAGA

-1427 DSIPHADL
+1427 DSIPLADL
-1435 LRSPWEAQLMQGSG
+1435 LPSPWEAQLMQGSG

-1483 DSSVVDLN
+1483 DSSVADLN
-1491 PPAPSELRDHARS
+1491 PPAPSELRDPARS
-1504 VPPAV
+1504 VPAAV

-1643 NPATIQT
+1643 NPGTIQT

-1711 NEDDAVLPLSF
+1711 NEDDAVLASSF

-1733 PAGSFRPLIWRDG
+1733 PAGSFRPLSWRDG

-1897 PDPPIGVSGRD
+1897 PDPPKVVSGPD

-2065 KKPGIADRLHEGSLD
+2065 RKPGIADRLHEGSLD

-2134 SGPQEALGRPEK
+2134 SGTQEALGRPER

-2156 LGALELLGDEHIQ
+2156 LGALQLLGDEHIH

-2184 DLAARTRFVDP
+2184 ELAARTRFVDP
-2195 LVANYHLRLGSKS
+2195 LVANYHLRLGSESDK
-2208 VMLSAFQ
+2208 LSAFQ

-2397 LKFQSLESKGDAAAQ
+2397 FKFQSLESKGGAAAQ
-2412 HSGPQEEYS
+2412 RSGPQEEYS
-2421 WPEYLPPGKANE
+2421 WPEYLPLGK
-2433 DDAVLASSFVPT
+2433 LMKTTLFWHRLSCQLGPITKPRIPQGPFVP
-2445 GPHHQASDPAES
+2445 
-2457 FRPLIYGDQR
+2457 
-2467 APDERIAA
+2467 
-2475 QDRSNQLSSEEVLIN
+2475 
-2490 REHDTAELRPAK
+2490 
-2502 RQRPPNSRLQ
+2502 
-2512 DVATEPQL
+2512 
-2520 SEIGNSGA
+2520 
-2528 RVLMQAPTHQ
+2528 
-2538 VGALPWEAQ
+2538 
-2547 PMMQGSGQEH
+2547 
-2557 AAAPYAGG
+2557 
-2565 SGSMLGASV
+2565 
-2574 LQPGHSTA
+2574 
-2582 RHHHAPDSSVVDLNP
+2582 
-2597 SAPFEL
+2597 
-2603 RDHARSVPAA
+2603 
-2613 VQPDRPK
+2613 
-2620 VVSGPDKGPLYSNDA
+2620 
-2635 TLVEGLR
+2635 
-2642 SALYAG
+2642 
-2648 KVGEITVKRHVDILF
+2648 
-2663 GFGHW
+2663 
-2668 LVENNKPGIA
+2668 
-2678 DRLHDSSLDRD
+2678 
-2689 RKEYEIWGGGPSAVA
+2689 
-2704 GSLGRLKTWAGG
+2704 
-2716 APVVGRPAL
+2716 
-2725 NPHPADAVLIR
+2725 
-2736 EYTAALI
+2736 
-2743 KAYEAAP
+2743 
-2750 TGPKPRTVEVYGS
+2750 
-2763 ALRRFSQCLV
+2763 
-2773 ENKKPGIADRL
+2773 
-2784 HERSLDEDA
+2784 
-2793 KRYMK
+2793 
-2798 TADISA
+2798 
-2804 LTHVRKFALGREIAL
+2804 
-2819 AARPEDAVG
+2819 
-2828 MEARAIGDAAAQ
+2828 
-2840 TAAQAHGH
+2840 
-2848 AGEQGPI
+2848 
-2855 SRAQQVAPA
+2855 
-2864 PFERHL
+2864 
-2870 GKKREAQ
+2870 
-2877 DGLTSTLDRSN
+2877 
-2888 LVNSGGVIINN
+2888 
-2899 EHYTAL
+2899 
-2905 LRPAKRQRTDNPQ
+2905 
-2918 SRAMGRQLSEATTTS
+2918 
-2933 ISQASD
+2933 
-2939 QARADLMAS
+2939 
-2948 FRSRER
+2948 
-2954 SDAGR
+2954 